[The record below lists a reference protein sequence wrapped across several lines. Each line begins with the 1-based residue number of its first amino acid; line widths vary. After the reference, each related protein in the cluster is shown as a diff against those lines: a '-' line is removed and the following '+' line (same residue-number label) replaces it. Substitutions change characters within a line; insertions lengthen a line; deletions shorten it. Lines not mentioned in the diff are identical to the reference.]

1 MAVQRPEARY
11 GRQRHNA
18 GSRRRIAI
26 ALGVLAVVIGI
37 GVAVAGY
44 QRLGTADVKG
54 ELSGYQLIDSET
66 VDVTIS
72 VTRADPSQP
81 VVCIV
86 RARSKDGS
94 ETGRRE
100 LLVAP
105 SEHATVQVTG
115 EVKTSRPPVTRSST
129 ASAASTT
136 ETAISGFSAALK
148 SRSTKSAGSI
158 RPGGRPTPTRTR
170 W

>member
-115 EVKTSRPPVTRSST
+115 EVKTSRPPVTGDVYGCGTDIPSYLV
-129 ASAASTT
+129 APSAPQ
-136 ETAISGFSAALK
+136 
-148 SRSTKSAGSI
+148 R
-158 RPGGRPTPTRTR
+158 
-170 W
+170 